1 MKGRRAI
8 VAYKTIRCGAEK
20 STARVNMTVNEVNVH
35 RQNLSMTIAAYF
47 HSPVSSERSSS
58 ARIFSVT
65 VWSSPRIASSR
76 LCARQVPPAVPA
88 EPAAAEAAALMP
100 S

>member
-1 MKGRRAI
+1 MKGIWGMVLI

-20 STARVNMTVNEVNVH
+20 RTASVNMTVNEVNVH
-35 RQNLSMTIAAYF
+35 RQNLSITIAAYF

-65 VWSSPRIASSR
+65 VLSSPRIASRR
-76 LCARQVPPAVPA
+76 LCALQVLPAPA
-88 EPAAAEAAALMP
+88 DAFMP